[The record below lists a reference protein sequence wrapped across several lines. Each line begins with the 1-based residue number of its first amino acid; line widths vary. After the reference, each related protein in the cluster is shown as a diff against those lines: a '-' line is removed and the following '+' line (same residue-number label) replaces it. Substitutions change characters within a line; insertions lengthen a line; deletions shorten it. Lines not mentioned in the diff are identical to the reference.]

1 MDRVC
6 LATRNA
12 CPYSHR
18 YLHFTP
24 VQSNVAA
31 LCHVGL
37 KGRVMGHEG
46 PSLGCQGQQTDGCRR
61 DIGSCPLSGCL
72 ERGRWLIL
80 FSSPQLPQSK
90 CITVVPIFP
99 TKKSRPRRVRELASQ
114 CLSVLRPVCPA
125 HPPPVVPPPGKIDC
139 DENHCPISGIPPR
152 QKAWAPQTLGGHGQF
167 TVQNWAVGLSE
178 DIWQP

>member
-46 PSLGCQGQQTDGCRR
+46 PSLGCQGQQTDGCRQ

-114 CLSVLRPVCPA
+114 CLSVCSETC
-125 HPPPVVPPPGKIDC
+125 VPCTSPSRG
-139 DENHCPISGIPPR
+139 
-152 QKAWAPQTLGGHGQF
+152 APTRK
-167 TVQNWAVGLSE
+167 
-178 DIWQP
+178 D